1 MSDLKGFWKQTAK
14 SFILAF
20 NDLGVSLAES
30 AKVGVDKAVEW
41 ARKDNPHYEQA
52 QAHVEAEGVEVPDPE
67 EETAEEQAA
76 PEQPEKETPADTT
89 AE

>member
-14 SFILAF
+14 SFVLAF
-20 NDLGVSLAES
+20 NDLGVSLVES

-41 ARKDNPHYEQA
+41 ARKDNPHYE
-52 QAHVEAEGVEVPDPE
+52 AEGVEIPTPDEEPAPQPE
-67 EETAEEQAA
+67 QNDTAEQA
-76 PEQPEKETPADTT
+76 EEK

>member
-1 MSDLKGFWKQTAK
+1 MSDLKGSWKQTAK

-41 ARKDNPHYEQA
+41 ARKDNTHY
-52 QAHVEAEGVEVPDPE
+52 EAEGVEVPTPDENTVEVEVEQPE
-67 EETAEEQAA
+67 DAQPDSAEEQ
-76 PEQPEKETPADTT
+76 
-89 AE
+89 